1 MGMYDKQF
9 GRNSASLFIC
19 RVCLSANVALLDV
32 LFHFVA
38 KVKEKKMVKRFEDL
52 TLQDDFMFCK
62 VMQNPDLCKRLIEMI
77 LSDTIG
83 KITYISIQHNIN
95 TYEQAKSVRFDVLVQ
110 TEDGKFYDV
119 EMQVSN
125 EKNIPKRMR
134 FYQAAIDIS
143 FLDKGNF
150 YNNLNDSF
158 IIFICTFDAIGKN
171 KPIYTFENICLEDKN
186 TSLQDGTK
194 KVIINAEAF
203 KDTENKEL
211 KEFLEYLKTGKA
223 KSEFTRR
230 IEEMIQT
237 VKQNEQARQEYRLM
251 STFEMDARYK
261 GFSEGLKQ
269 KSIETAKLMKLKN
282 FDTALIKEITGL
294 PESEIEKL

>member
-1 MGMYDKQF
+1 M
-9 GRNSASLFIC
+9 I
-19 RVCLSANVALLDV
+19 
-32 LFHFVA
+32 
-38 KVKEKKMVKRFEDL
+38 KKFEDL
-52 TLQDDFMFCK
+52 TFTDDFMFCK
-62 VMQNPDLCKRLIEMI
+62 VMQYPDLCKRLIEMI

-83 KITYISIQHNIN
+83 KITYISVQHNIN

-110 TEDGKFYDV
+110 TENGKFYDV

-150 YNNLNDSF
+150 YNDLNDSF
-158 IIFICTFDAIGKN
+158 IIFICLFDVIGKN
-171 KPIYTFENICLEDKN
+171 RPIYTFENICLEDKN
-186 TSLQDGTK
+186 ISLQDGTK
-194 KVIINAEAF
+194 KVIINAEEF
-203 KDTENKEL
+203 KDTKNKEL
-211 KEFLEYLKTGKA
+211 KEFLEYLKTGKT
-223 KSEFTRR
+223 KCEFTRR

-237 VKQNEQARQEYRLM
+237 VKQNDQARQEYRLM

-261 GFSEGLKQ
+261 GIYETKR
-269 KSIETAKLMKLKN
+269 ETAKILKQLG
-282 FDTALIKEITGL
+282 DSLQKIMQVTGL

>member
-1 MGMYDKQF
+1 M
-9 GRNSASLFIC
+9 I
-19 RVCLSANVALLDV
+19 
-32 LFHFVA
+32 
-38 KVKEKKMVKRFEDL
+38 KKFEDL
-52 TLQDDFMFCK
+52 TFTDDFMFCK
-62 VMQNPDLCKRLIEMI
+62 VMQNSDLCKRLIEMI
-77 LSDTIG
+77 LADKIG
-83 KITYISIQHNIN
+83 KIAYISVQHNIN
-95 TYEQAKSVRFDVLVQ
+95 AYEQAKSVRFDVLVQ
-110 TEDGKFYDV
+110 TENGKFYDV

-158 IIFICTFDAIGKN
+158 IIFICLFDVIGKN

-186 TSLQDGTK
+186 TPLQDGTK

-203 KDTENKEL
+203 KDTEDKEL

-230 IEEMIQT
+230 IEEMIQAI
-237 VKQNEQARQEYRLM
+237 KQNEQARQEHRLM
-251 STFEMDARYK
+251 STFEMDAMDRGAYK
-261 GFSEGLKQ
+261 TK
-269 KSIETAKLMKLKN
+269 KETAKLMKQKN
-282 FDTALIKEITGL
+282 FDIALIKEITGL
-294 PESEIEKL
+294 PETEIEAL

>member
-1 MGMYDKQF
+1 
-9 GRNSASLFIC
+9 
-19 RVCLSANVALLDV
+19 
-32 LFHFVA
+32 
-38 KVKEKKMVKRFEDL
+38 MVKRFEDL

-62 VMQNPDLCKRLIEMI
+62 VMQNPDLCKGLIEMI

-171 KPIYTFENICLEDKN
+171 KPVYTFENLCIEDKN

-261 GFSEGLKQ
+261 GIYENKR
-269 KSIETAKLMKLKN
+269 ETAKILKQLG
-282 FDTALIKEITGL
+282 DSLQKIMQVTGL

>member
-1 MGMYDKQF
+1 M
-9 GRNSASLFIC
+9 I
-19 RVCLSANVALLDV
+19 
-32 LFHFVA
+32 
-38 KVKEKKMVKRFEDL
+38 KKFEDL

-83 KITYISIQHNIN
+83 QISYISVQHNIN
-95 TYEQAKSVRFDVLVQ
+95 AYEQAKSVRFDVLVQ
-110 TEDGKFYDV
+110 TENGKFYDV

-158 IIFICTFDAIGKN
+158 IIFICLFDVIGKN

-186 TSLQDGTK
+186 TPLQDGTK
-194 KVIINAEAF
+194 KVIINADAF
-203 KDTENKEL
+203 NNTKNKAL
-211 KEFLEYLKTGKA
+211 KGFLEYLKTGKT
-223 KSEFTRR
+223 KNEFTRR

-237 VKQNEQARQEYRLM
+237 IKQNEQARQEYRLM

-261 GFSEGLKQ
+261 GFTEGTYNNK
-269 KSIETAKLMKLKN
+269 KETAKILKQLG
-282 FDTALIKEITGL
+282 DSIQKIMQVTGL
-294 PESEIEKL
+294 PEEEIEKL

>member
-1 MGMYDKQF
+1 MSKADNLTAEDAKDAEIF
-9 GRNSASLFIC
+9 FNLLFF
-19 RVCLSANVALLDV
+19 SNNNY
-32 LFHFVA
+32 
-38 KVKEKKMVKRFEDL
+38 KYNEEGEYKKNRRTQMVKRFEDL
-52 TLQDDFMFCK
+52 TFTDDFMFCK

-95 TYEQAKSVRFDVLVQ
+95 TYEQAKSIRFDVLVQ
-110 TEDGKFYDV
+110 TENGKFYDV

-143 FLDKGNF
+143 FLDKGNS

-171 KPIYTFENICLEDKN
+171 KPVYTFENICLEDKN

-194 KVIINAEAF
+194 KVIINSEAF
-203 KDTENKEL
+203 KDAKDKEL

-251 STFEMDARYK
+251 GTFEMDAIEK
-261 GFSEGLKQ
+261 GIYRKA
-269 KSIETAKLMKLKN
+269 IETAKLMKQKN
-282 FDTALIKEITGL
+282 FDIALIKEITGL
-294 PESEIEKL
+294 PETEIEAL

>member
-1 MGMYDKQF
+1 M
-9 GRNSASLFIC
+9 I
-19 RVCLSANVALLDV
+19 
-32 LFHFVA
+32 
-38 KVKEKKMVKRFEDL
+38 KKFEDL

-62 VMQNPDLCKRLIEMI
+62 VMQNTDLCKRLIEMI

-83 KITYISIQHNIN
+83 QISYISVQHNIN
-95 TYEQAKSVRFDVLVQ
+95 AYEQAKSVRFDVLVQ
-110 TEDGKFYDV
+110 TENGKFYDV

-150 YNNLNDSF
+150 YNDLNDSF

-171 KPIYTFENICLEDKN
+171 KPVYTFENICLEDKN

-211 KEFLEYLKTGKA
+211 KEFLEYLKTGKT

-251 STFEMDARYK
+251 STFEMDAMDRGAYK
-261 GFSEGLKQ
+261 TK
-269 KSIETAKLMKLKN
+269 KETAKLMKQKN
-282 FDTALIKEITGL
+282 FDIALIKEITGL
-294 PESEIEKL
+294 PETEIEAL

>member
-1 MGMYDKQF
+1 
-9 GRNSASLFIC
+9 
-19 RVCLSANVALLDV
+19 
-32 LFHFVA
+32 
-38 KVKEKKMVKRFEDL
+38 MVKRFEDL

-62 VMQNPDLCKRLIEMI
+62 VMQNPDLCKKLIEMI
-77 LSDTIG
+77 LTDTIG
-83 KITYISIQHNIN
+83 KIAYISIQHNIN

-125 EKNIPKRMR
+125 EKNISKRMR

-150 YNNLNDSF
+150 YNDLNESF
-158 IIFICTFDAIGKN
+158 IIFICLFDVLDKN
-171 KPIYTFENICLEDKN
+171 RSIYTFENICLEDKII
-186 TSLQDGTK
+186 SLQDGTK

-203 KDTENKEL
+203 KDTKNKEL
-211 KEFLEYLKTGKA
+211 KEFLEYLKTGKT
-223 KSEFTRR
+223 KSEFTRE
-230 IEEMIQT
+230 IETMIQA
-237 VKQNEQARQEYRLM
+237 VKNNEQARQEYRLM

-261 GFSEGLKQ
+261 GIYENKR
-269 KSIETAKLMKLKN
+269 ETAKILKQLG
-282 FDTALIKEITGL
+282 DSLQKIMQVTGL